1 MLWDDVP
8 RPLLRETRMTMSAT
22 TTSATTNPIWDLLDH
37 VGGGTADP
45 AGLYARQRGPREGRR
60 GP

>member
-1 MLWDDVP
+1 
-8 RPLLRETRMTMSAT
+8 MSAT